1 MVDKVEYDPKDDWRE
16 LESRF
21 EVGRPE
27 AKMELLPVDK
37 DGENGALIDML
48 LLLGAAEFPN

>member
-1 MVDKVEYDPKDDWRE
+1 MVDKVEYDPKDGWRE

-37 DGENGALIDML
+37 GGENGALIDML